1 VTVRSTRPL
10 ASHGCA
16 GTGGP
21 SAPTTPTTT
30 PPWWRLPPTSRPRP
44 ARRQRGR
51 CSRTPSRTL
60 CCARTTC
67 WPSGRC
73 GPSQRPDGV
82 SRQTPPSSGWTTP
95 TSPNSPHRR
104 SPASASDCANAA
116 PRRPPCCST
125 GSRNRAGRR
134 LGSPSSP
141 ASCCASPASLGTR
154 VLPSGLQSFPRT
166 FAKGL
171 CRSGVFVSRPGQI
184 APGGRHA
191 RRPPHPVGAV
201 AASIR
206 RANYPSLGT
215 VTGVPATN
223 LASATVSM
231 LGAYAVALPSVNE
244 PEPVVSVSG
253 IDLSQKL
260 FHE

>member
-1 VTVRSTRPL
+1 MMRSIEGVVSAAGYRLVVTATGADAAAEIDTIHGMNRGYADGLIISPLRITPEVVDALVRAPVPVVVIGSLPPKAGLDNVRANSVRGTALASDHLVKAGRRRIAFVTVRSTRPL

-104 SPASASDCANAA
+104 
-116 PRRPPCCST
+116 
-125 GSRNRAGRR
+125 
-134 LGSPSSP
+134 
-141 ASCCASPASLGTR
+141 
-154 VLPSGLQSFPRT
+154 
-166 FAKGL
+166 
-171 CRSGVFVSRPGQI
+171 
-184 APGGRHA
+184 
-191 RRPPHPVGAV
+191 
-201 AASIR
+201 
-206 RANYPSLGT
+206 
-215 VTGVPATN
+215 
-223 LASATVSM
+223 
-231 LGAYAVALPSVNE
+231 
-244 PEPVVSVSG
+244 
-253 IDLSQKL
+253 
-260 FHE
+260 